1 MGIIDREEAVHQIY
15 RRNLYQDM
23 FERSLSKAAAFPRMP
38 RVVQIQHSN
47 GNIREVATAQK
58 KAEKKLVMNLIL
70 QKPHVMLNL
79 DYLVWNKKSPHRF
92 LEAVTELPLPPLHLG
107 NHHHLLLT

>member
-38 RVVQIQHSN
+38 HVVQIQHSN
-47 GNIREVATAQK
+47 GNLREVATAQK
-58 KAEKKLVMNLIL
+58 KSRKKTCYE
-70 QKPHVMLNL
+70 PASSETPCHVEFRL
-79 DYLVWNKKSPHRF
+79 F
-92 LEAVTELPLPPLHLG
+92 GLE
-107 NHHHLLLT
+107 